1 MDAES
6 RCQSTR
12 KCHIQAWAIVA
23 MALVTTLAAC
33 GGQAAN
39 NEQATATAQAD
50 ISGNAA
56 APSATVAASAV
67 VLTQPASTETLSLEP
82 APTATLTQAA
92 AVPVCK
98 APAALTPPLTEGP
111 FFKAGSP
118 ERSSLLSANIPG
130 TKLVLTGSVLTAEC
144 KPVVHALLD
153 FWQADS
159 KGNYDNSGY
168 TLRGHQ
174 FTDASGRYSLGTIVP
189 GLYPGRTEHI
199 HVKVQA
205 PGGPVLTTQLFF
217 PGVAGNQSDG
227 IFDSRL
233 LMNIQD
239 SGVDLGGTF
248 DFVVAE

>member
-6 RCQSTR
+6 RCQST
-12 KCHIQAWAIVA
+12 KKWHIRAWAIVA

-39 NEQATATAQAD
+39 NERPTATAQAD
-50 ISGNAA
+50 ILGNAA
-56 APSATVAASAV
+56 APSATVAAPAV

-92 AVPVCK
+92 AAPVCK

-118 ERSSLLSANIPG
+118 EQSSLLGANIAG

-217 PGVAGNQSDG
+217 PGVAGNQADG

-233 LMNIQD
+233 LINIQD
-239 SGVDLGGTF
+239 SGGDLGGTF